1 MSVPTLVVWHPDTYL
16 PERYYVMDTLLHEFL
31 GLEYE
36 AHAAPQRNTSITVS
50 GDSQRKCLT
59 LEDVLFQVPDD
70 EWLSQRSLPVRPL
83 LRWRVSD
90 DLPEARVVSPDVPVI
105 YGNPYPSQSFFNQTE
120 RKISLGL
127 DIFGSAFFM
136 LTRYEELV
144 KRERDEHGRFPGSAS
159 LAFQNGFLERP
170 IIDEYVEVVWSCMER
185 LWPGLRR
192 KKREYRLV
200 LSCDVDQPLAT
211 LGKARLGVLRSLA
224 GDLLRRRD
232 VSLASRRIVSLIGD
246 RFGWH
251 DPDPFNTFDF
261 IMSVSESVGVA
272 STFYFICEHAGK
284 QPSGSG
290 YSIDMPWI
298 RKLMRRIHNRRH
310 TIGLHGSYDSYNN
323 QSRVQYEFE
332 RLLRATQDEGIKQEL
347 WGSRQHF
354 LRWETPLT
362 WRILNQAGIDYD
374 STLSYADHVGFRCG
388 VCREFPVYDLERRER
403 LRLRERPLIVMERTL
418 IGARYMSMSVEE
430 ACDVISA
437 LARRV
442 MAVDGD
448 FTFLCH
454 NDTIASKSAR
464 RIYAETVRACASS
477 SL

>member
-1 MSVPTLVVWHPDTYL
+1 MSVPRLVIWHPGTHL
-16 PERYYVMDTLLHEFL
+16 SERHYVMDILLREFL
-31 GLEYE
+31 GLQYE
-36 AHAAPQRNTSITVS
+36 AHVAPQRNMSITVS
-50 GDSQRKCLT
+50 GDPQRKYLT
-59 LEDVLFQVPDD
+59 LEDTLFQVPDD
-70 EWLSQRSLPVRPL
+70 EWLSERSLPVQPL
-83 LRWRVSD
+83 PKWRVSD
-90 DLPEARVVSPDVPVI
+90 DLPEARVVSHEVPVV
-105 YGNPYPSQSFFNQTE
+105 YGNPSPSGSFFNQTD
-120 RKISLGL
+120 RGISLGL

-144 KRERDEHGRFPGSAS
+144 KPERDEHGRFPGSAS

-170 IIDEYVEVVWSCMER
+170 IIDEYVEVLWSCIER

-192 KKREYRLV
+192 INRQYRLV

-211 LGKARLGVLRSLA
+211 LGRSWFRVLRSAA
-224 GDLLRRRD
+224 GDLLRRGD
-232 VSLASRRIVSLIGD
+232 VSLASQRIVSLIGD
-246 RFGWH
+246 RCGRH
-251 DPDPFNTFDF
+251 DLDPFNTFDF
-261 IMSVSESVGVA
+261 MMSISESLGVT

-284 QPSGSG
+284 QLPGSG

-298 RKLMRRIHNRRH
+298 RALMRRIHDRGH

-323 QSRVQYEFE
+323 PSLIRHEFE
-332 RLLRATQDEGIKQEL
+332 RLLRATQDEGIRQDS

-362 WRILNQAGIDYD
+362 WRILSQAGIDYD
-374 STLSYADHVGFRCG
+374 STLSYADRVGFRCG
-388 VCREFPVYDLERRER
+388 VCREFPAYDLERHER
-403 LRLRERPLIVMERTL
+403 LRIRERPLIVMERTL
-418 IGARYMSMSVEE
+418 IGARYMSMTVEE
-430 ACDVISA
+430 ACGVIRG

-464 RIYAETVRACASS
+464 RIYAETVRACVSS
-477 SL
+477 NL